1 MDAFDC
7 TEEFSR
13 RPVWAQVDLD
23 GAAYN
28 MRSIRKHIGSGILI
42 MSVVKANAYGHGAA
56 ELSRV
61 FLENGANR
69 LAVACLDEAVELRRA
84 GITAPILV
92 LGHTDGRR
100 APEAVLYNVDVTV
113 FRYDDAAL
121 FAKEAARR
129 RRNIRIH
136 IAVDSGMGR
145 IGYQPSERSVDEIE
159 RILALP
165 HLVAEGIFTH
175 FAVADD
181 AAEDAVAYT
190 EEQFRKFSRFCRRL
204 SEEGIAFSL
213 RHCCSSAG
221 ILAYPAYWCNMVRPG
236 IIQYGYAPSDAAE
249 RLPFTP
255 QPVMS
260 LRCCITHIKRIPAGE
275 TISYGRRFTARRPT
289 VVATLPLGYAD
300 GYPRALSNQSD
311 VLVRGRRARQIGSIC
326 MDQCMIDVTDIPGVQ
341 VGDECVLFGRQGG
354 ESISLKE
361 WTDKLGT
368 IPHECLCNIGRRVP
382 LVYVRGG
389 RCAGRT
395 EYIGGRC
402 GEGYGRQQSF
412 V

>member
-7 TEEFSR
+7 TEEVSR

-42 MSVVKANAYGHGAA
+42 MAVVKANAYGHGAA

-136 IAVDSGMGR
+136 IGVRSGLGP
-145 IGYQPSERSVDEIE
+145 IG
-159 RILALP
+159 
-165 HLVAEGIFTH
+165 H
-175 FAVADD
+175 
-181 AAEDAVAYT
+181 
-190 EEQFRKFSRFCRRL
+190 SR
-204 SEEGIAFSL
+204 
-213 RHCCSSAG
+213 
-221 ILAYPAYWCNMVRPG
+221 
-236 IIQYGYAPSDAAE
+236 D
-249 RLPFTP
+249 
-255 QPVMS
+255 
-260 LRCCITHIKRIPAGE
+260 
-275 TISYGRRFTARRPT
+275 
-289 VVATLPLGYAD
+289 
-300 GYPRALSNQSD
+300 
-311 VLVRGRRARQIGSIC
+311 
-326 MDQCMIDVTDIPGVQ
+326 
-341 VGDECVLFGRQGG
+341 
-354 ESISLKE
+354 
-361 WTDKLGT
+361 
-368 IPHECLCNIGRRVP
+368 
-382 LVYVRGG
+382 
-389 RCAGRT
+389 
-395 EYIGGRC
+395 
-402 GEGYGRQQSF
+402 
-412 V
+412 